1 MMTMASPNGAILIK
15 PGAAPLAS
23 KPQRGDINK
32 AKGSAPGF
40 HLFLFHFVVPTQYGN
55 VEMTKNT
62 KCNLVK
68 LSLLTLLLSLI
79 ACSENGPTNANNVSV
94 ASNDTGKLRLEVSTS
109 TLISWGEVSEIKMTV
124 GNTLELIATLED
136 QNGDSI
142 LNQPLFISSE
152 NGNFFTETNLLTD
165 NYGQITT
172 LLVAAA
178 LGKDTITITNKAG
191 LSTALSITVNNNP
204 TENTDP
210 LEELPGV
217 VSWKTLA
224 KVTLK
229 NEVPSFHQEI
239 DALNGKKVKV
249 QGFMMPLEQTEKQQ
263 HFLLSSNPPTCS
275 FCLPAGS
282 EGLIEVYAKDGIET
296 TFDPIII
303 SGTLNVLKN
312 DEMGL
317 YYRMQNAVQIT
328 R

>member
-1 MMTMASPNGAILIK
+1 M
-15 PGAAPLAS
+15 
-23 KPQRGDINK
+23 
-32 AKGSAPGF
+32 
-40 HLFLFHFVVPTQYGN
+40 
-55 VEMTKNT
+55 
-62 KCNLVK
+62 CNLVK

-79 ACSENGPTNANNVSV
+79 ACSDNGPTNTNPTTAETSNN
-94 ASNDTGKLRLEVSTS
+94 TGKLRLEVST
-109 TLISWGEVSEIKMTV
+109 LIGWGEISEIKMTV
-124 GNTLELIATLED
+124 GDTLELVATLED
-136 QNGDSI
+136 QNGDSV

-191 LSTALSITVNNNP
+191 LSTALSITVNKP
-204 TENTDP
+204 EENTHT
-210 LEELPGV
+210 LEELAGV

-239 DALNGKKVKV
+239 DALNGKNVKV
-249 QGFMMPLEQTEKQQ
+249 QGFMMPLEQTAKQQ
-263 HFLLSSNPPTCS
+263 HFLLSVNPLSCS

-282 EGLIEVYAKDGIET
+282 EGLIEVYTKDGIET
-296 TFDPIII
+296 TFDPIIL